1 MCRRRPGGF
10 RGGGETFWRRKHV
23 RHRMG
28 GALSWPQRGGG
39 TNQINDLLAKCGAT
53 SRHGRRSPDRAL
65 LDDGWNQAVDTLHQV
80 RPGNATVVVV
90 GKRQR
95 SEQRTPDDTMHTV
108 PWRRWCSV

>member
-1 MCRRRPGGF
+1 MSGTGWAGRCHGCNG
-10 RGGGETFWRRKHV
+10 
-23 RHRMG
+23 
-28 GALSWPQRGGG
+28 GGG